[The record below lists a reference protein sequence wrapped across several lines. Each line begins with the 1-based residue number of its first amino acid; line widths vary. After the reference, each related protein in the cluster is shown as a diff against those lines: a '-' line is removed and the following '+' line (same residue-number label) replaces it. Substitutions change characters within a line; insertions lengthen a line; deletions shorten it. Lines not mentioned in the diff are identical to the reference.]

1 MSLNNNGKFTPPR
14 NISKPHGAFVCRL
27 IDINAKFLYETKS
40 K

>member
-1 MSLNNNGKFTPPR
+1 MYLNNNGKFTPR